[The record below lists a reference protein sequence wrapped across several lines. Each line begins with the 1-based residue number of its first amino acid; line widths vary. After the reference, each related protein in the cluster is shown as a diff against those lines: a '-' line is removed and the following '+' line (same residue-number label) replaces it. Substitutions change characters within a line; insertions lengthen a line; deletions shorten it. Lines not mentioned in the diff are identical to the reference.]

1 MSQKD
6 TLLFLPVHKLFFKH
20 LILVRACCNLKNI
33 IPLSLVHMNPEKNRP
48 PRKNEDGEVEHL
60 KRMIANYKHQ
70 IEILKKM
77 KESSEQLERL
87 SEPDSHYWLH

>member
-1 MSQKD
+1 
-6 TLLFLPVHKLFFKH
+6 
-20 LILVRACCNLKNI
+20 LKNI

-48 PRKNEDGEVEHL
+48 PGKNEDREVEHL

-77 KESSEQLERL
+77 KESSEQIERL

>member
-1 MSQKD
+1 
-6 TLLFLPVHKLFFKH
+6 
-20 LILVRACCNLKNI
+20 
-33 IPLSLVHMNPEKNRP
+33 MNPEKNRP